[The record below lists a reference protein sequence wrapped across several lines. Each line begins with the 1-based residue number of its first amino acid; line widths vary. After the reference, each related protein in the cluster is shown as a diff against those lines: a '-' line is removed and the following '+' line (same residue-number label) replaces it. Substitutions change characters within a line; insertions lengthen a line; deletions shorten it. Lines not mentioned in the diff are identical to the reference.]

1 MDNSPNARLSKYPRL
16 RWLLWK
22 LGVLS
27 DEHYSVSWLKSIL
40 IHDLRKRL
48 PFPDRS
54 VDYVYTSHVLEH
66 LAAADARKLIEEVFR
81 VLKPGGMVRLVVPD
95 LAYGARGYLDA
106 LANNPSDPKAAP
118 AFLDW
123 LGLSTSGVRDPHLWM
138 YDAPSLSAVLTQAG
152 FINAVVCQYQQGQVP
167 DCAILD
173 VRPDESLYLEAEK

>member
-40 IHDLRKRL
+40 IHDLRKKL

-66 LAAADARKLIEEVFR
+66 LAAADAPKLIEEVFR

-95 LAYGARGYLDA
+95 LAYVRGYLVRCKHRLIKGRA
-106 LANNPSDPKAAP
+106 SVLECWVEQIR
-118 AFLDW
+118 F
-123 LGLSTSGVRDPHLWM
+123 RDPHLGLRR
-138 YDAPSLSAVLTQAG
+138 AIIESRLTHAG
-152 FINAVVCQYQQGQVP
+152 CINAVVCQYRQGQVQG
-167 DCAILD
+167 CATLCAQ
-173 VRPDESLYLEAEK
+173 R